1 MGTPIDRAD
10 SRDFRATGRGRTG
23 SSLAVDK
30 GRGRAEM
37 VLGNAKEAERDTDWK
52 ASLARRA
59 WSIL

>member
-37 VLGNAKEAERDTDWK
+37 VLGNAKEAERDTD
-52 ASLARRA
+52 
-59 WSIL
+59 